1 MRLLTRTEV
10 LNSIQQS
17 KSLTEEQGLNFL
29 NRFCQ
34 QQPAMQEMIFVG
46 FPMAIQQQNDIMANI
61 FMDICF
67 DIAYTYENVLG
78 KLRANIVSPE
88 WLQQKVTE
96 IDQEVKAQSKTNEQ
110 GHIEFTGESQ
120 TELLGYVVLALEEA
134 TAHKKSLQEVAGM
147 TYNLLFLVTR
157 VFDKIYAEMTPE
169 VFH

>member
-1 MRLLTRTEV
+1 MRHLTRAEV
-10 LNSIQQS
+10 LNCIQQT
-17 KSLTEEQGLNFL
+17 KSMNEEQGLNFI

-46 FPMAIQQQNDIMANI
+46 FPMALQQQNEIMANV

-67 DIAYTYENVLG
+67 EIAYTYENVLG
-78 KLRANIVSPE
+78 KLRSNIVSSE
-88 WLQQKVTE
+88 WLEQKVRE
-96 IDQEVKAQSKTNEQ
+96 IDEEVKEHSKINEQ

-120 TELLGYVVLALEEA
+120 NELLGYVVLALEEA
-134 TAHKKSLQEVAGM
+134 VAHKKSLQEAAGM

-157 VFDKIYAEMTPE
+157 VFDKIYAEQMPE

>member
-1 MRLLTRTEV
+1 MRLLTRTEI
-10 LNSIQQS
+10 LNCIQQT
-17 KSLTEEQGLNFL
+17 KSMNEEQGLNFI

-46 FPMAIQQQNDIMANI
+46 FPMAIQQQNEIMANI

-67 DIAYTYENVLG
+67 EIAYTYENVLG

-88 WLQQKVTE
+88 WLQQKVKE
-96 IDQEVKAQSKTNEQ
+96 IDDEVKAQSRTNEQ
-110 GHIEFTGESQ
+110 GQIEFTGESQ
-120 TELLGYVVLALEEA
+120 TELLAYVVLALEEA
-134 TAHKKSLQEVAGM
+134 AGHKRSLQEAAGM